1 MEQVLVGPWPCVTE
15 CERCKKV
22 GADVRARDSQTM
34 YEPKALNAWTRLL
47 LDDELHGVPEEPN
60 RDLMLC
66 DECAEEYDKYM
77 DEMWKAYHGSLL

>member
-1 MEQVLVGPWPCVTE
+1 
-15 CERCKKV
+15 
-22 GADVRARDSQTM
+22 M